1 MAKKTI
7 QVNIPEPCHE
17 DWNKMTTTQCG
28 AFCKA
33 CSKEVIDFTNKSV
46 AQIVEILSQAK
57 GKVCGRFT
65 TDKLDKPLVKFE
77 PDPEWYSWKKWAI
90 AAGVLLGVGY
100 VSADVIDQNPK
111 PNTDMGQPVTTTH
124 TLEAPAY
131 AEHQKQLPHIQVT
144 RPLADSTYG
153 NMRCLDT
160 FNIGTKQP
168 CMRPV
173 NPSVG
178 AFNVFTDTV
187 GVVATG
193 IDVEELFPVVEDTV
207 IKPIDTVVTPSRTW
221 AGEIVV
227 MGKIAAPQKDK
238 KPKKDR

>member
-7 QVNIPEPCHE
+7 KVNIPEPCHE
-17 DWNKMTTTQCG
+17 DWNKMTATQCG

-33 CSKEVIDFTNKSV
+33 CQKEVIDFTNKSD

-65 TDKLDKPLVKFE
+65 DDKLNTPLTKYE

-90 AAGVLLGVGY
+90 AAGVLLGVGSI
-100 VSADVIDQNPK
+100 SAAVIDQNPK
-111 PNTDMGQPVTTTH
+111 PIADTAPPVKTFQ
-124 TLEAPAY
+124 TLGIAAY
-131 AEHQKQLPHIQVT
+131 TEPQTSLPHIQVT

-153 NMRCLDT
+153 NMTCLDT